1 MVAPCVAPPCRPF
14 DRTYASNARHRQSP
28 RPVRRPQSFAP
39 RRSLGATG
47 LCLGPV
53 ADALALD
60 QVVSARK
67 AARELG
73 WSPKAKSVLEDLG

>member
-1 MVAPCVAPPCRPF
+1 M
-14 DRTYASNARHRQSP
+14 
-28 RPVRRPQSFAP
+28 
-39 RRSLGATG
+39 
-47 LCLGPV
+47 GPV
-53 ADALALD
+53 ADALVLD

>member
-1 MVAPCVAPPCRPF
+1 
-14 DRTYASNARHRQSP
+14 
-28 RPVRRPQSFAP
+28 
-39 RRSLGATG
+39 